1 MSWKS
6 ILKNQRTLM
15 DFGMTSPQGTINRS
29 KDEEVMRQQMPQI
42 RSKLEADKGRTKMT
56 MGGRTMDASEYW
68 LGELDKVKS
77 LEDFEA
83 YKKNYKQM
91 TNLDII

>member
-1 MSWKS
+1 MDWKK
-6 ILKNQRTLM
+6 IIKRQTTFM
-15 DFGMTSPQGTINRS
+15 DFGMTAPKGTMTRQTNES
-29 KDEEVMRQQMPQI
+29 QMNEEMPQI
-42 RSKLEADKGRTKMT
+42 RSKLEANKGRTKMT
-56 MGGRTMDASEYW
+56 MGGRTMDSSEYW
-68 LGELDKVKS
+68 LSELDKVQS